1 MEYKEETVTL
11 DQIDE
16 DDITYRITTQTITDD
31 LAASIEEIGVLNA
44 PILEKRNADAR
55 FVILS
60 GFRRI
65 KACKALKIRQIK
77 ARIVSSKLP
86 QLDRA
91 KIAISENSFRRALN
105 LIETSRALN
114 LLSGFLKYKVSLQE
128 TASKLA
134 LPGNQKLIDSIMQ
147 LFVLPDSIQQA
158 VISETVGLPVALH
171 LGKMEKTAA
180 TMLLEIFENL
190 KFSLNK
196 QRELILF
203 SEEISQREDK
213 ALIDVLKDPRIDA
226 IINNK
231 DMDRSQK
238 GRELRRYLKQRRF
251 PELSHAESVFEK
263 EKKALKLENQIRF
276 QPPLHF
282 EGETYTFQFQF
293 RTVREYKKRL
303 ETLNRLVD
311 HASFTKIMTRP

>member
-1 MEYKEETVTL
+1 MEYKAETVTI

-16 DDITYRITTQTITDD
+16 NDLTYRITTQTNNDD
-31 LAASIEEIGVLNA
+31 LAASIKEIGVLNS
-44 PILEKRNADAR
+44 PIIEKRDADAH
-55 FVILS
+55 FIILS

-65 KACKALKIRQIK
+65 NACKALKVRQIK
-77 ARIVSSKLP
+77 ARIASSKLT

-91 KIAISENSFRRALN
+91 KIAISENSFQRALN
-105 LIETSRALN
+105 PIETSRALN
-114 LLSGFLKYKVSLQE
+114 LLSGLMDNKDRLSK
-128 TASKLA
+128 TASRFA
-134 LPGNQKLIDSIMQ
+134 LPGNPKLIDSIMQ
-147 LFVLPDSIQQA
+147 LTVLPDPIQQT
-158 VISETVGLPVALH
+158 VISGTVGLPVALH
-171 LGKMEKTAA
+171 LGKMEKTVAL
-180 TMLLEIFENL
+180 MLLEIFENL